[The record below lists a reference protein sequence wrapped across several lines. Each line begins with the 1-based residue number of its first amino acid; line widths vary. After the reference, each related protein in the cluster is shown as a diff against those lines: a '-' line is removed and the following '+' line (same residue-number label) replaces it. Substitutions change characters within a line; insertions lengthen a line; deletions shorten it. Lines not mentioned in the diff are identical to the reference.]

1 MITKFNVGMEC
12 QRRELCWILTLK
24 IDIFNNVDICVAI
37 SLTMLPKDRTRAT
50 PTTIVHNKLFAS
62 GDQ

>member
-1 MITKFNVGMEC
+1 MITKLNVGMEC

-37 SLTMLPKDRTRAT
+37 SLKMLPKDQTRAT
-50 PTTIVHNKLFAS
+50 PTTVLHNKLFAS

>member
-24 IDIFNNVDICVAI
+24 INILKNIDIGAAI
-37 SLTMLPKDRTRAT
+37 LLTMLPKDQTEAT
-50 PTTIVHNKLFAS
+50 PTTVLHNKLFAT